1 MDSVASHQASS
12 CRTGEL
18 SDGPLHGSVPCPHL
32 LSPIELP
39 GGIVLPNRVLMGSM
53 HTGLEEAPNGSER
66 LAAFYSERAR
76 GGVGLIV
83 AGGLSP
89 NAEGNM
95 FEGMATLAD
104 ATNAAGHRRITDAVH
119 AEGGRIL
126 MQLLHAGRYA
136 RHALGVAPSAIRSP
150 LSAFTPREMSEDDI
164 ERTIGDYAKAAQ
176 LAREAGY
183 DGVEI
188 MGAEGYLINQFL
200 APRANQRTD
209 AWGGSAANRM
219 RFAVEVMHRVRRQAP
234 APFIVAY
241 RISMLDLVEGGCTW
255 DEVVTLAHAI
265 QDAGATMINPYVGWH
280 EARIP
285 TIATLVP
292 RAAFVSLTARL
303 KRELRI
309 PVVASN
315 RINDPEVAETILA
328 RGDADMVSMARP
340 LLADADFVR
349 KAAAGRADEINTCIA
364 CNQACLDQAI
374 IGGQTTCLV
383 NPRAGRETELRIEP
397 ARRRRRVAVVGAGP
411 AGLACAVTAAERG
424 HEVVLYD
431 AAGAIGGQFNLARRI
446 PGKEEFQHTLRYFA
460 RRLEVTGVEL
470 RLGRAVA
477 ADDLADLDY
486 DHVVLAT
493 GVTPRLPDIV
503 GIDHPSV
510 VGYADLIT
518 GRVTAGRRVAIVG
531 AGGIGF
537 DVAELLTHAEPEGD
551 TPAKRFAVAWGIDL
565 GVQARGG
572 LVPARDAASPREV
585 WLLQRKPTRLGQ
597 GLGKTTGWIRRAILE
612 RKGVQMLG
620 GVRYARIDEAGL
632 HIAVGD
638 EPRVIPADTVVLCAG
653 QQSRSDL
660 LEPLRSRGFDTSVI
674 GGAWKAAEL
683 DAMRAIDDGV
693 RVAMGL

>member
-1 MDSVASHQASS
+1 MHSIASHHASDS
-12 CRTGEL
+12 RTLESL
-18 SDGPLHGSVPCPHL
+18 NAPLHGSLPCPHL

-53 HTGLEEAPNGSER
+53 HTGLEEAANGFER
-66 LAAFYSERAR
+66 LAAFYAERAR

-83 AGGLSP
+83 AGGISP
-89 NAEGNM
+89 NVEGNM

-104 ATNAAGHRRITDAVH
+104 ASSVAGHRRITDAVH

-136 RHALGVAPSAIRSP
+136 RHAQGVAPSAIRSP
-150 LSAFTPREMSEDDI
+150 LSAFTPRAMSEEDI
-164 ERTIGDYAKAAQ
+164 ERSIDDYAKAAQ

-188 MGAEGYLINQFL
+188 MGAEGYLINQFV
-200 APRANQRTD
+200 APRSNQRND

-219 RFAVEVMHRVRRQAP
+219 RFAVEVMLRVRRQTP
-234 APFIVAY
+234 EPSIVAY
-241 RISMLDLVEGGCTW
+241 RTSMLDLVEGGCTW
-255 DEVVTLAHAI
+255 EEVIELAHAL

-292 RAAFVSLTARL
+292 RAAFVPLTARL

-315 RINDPEVAETILA
+315 RINDPAVAEAILA

-340 LLADADFVR
+340 LLADSDFVR
-349 KAAAGRADEINTCIA
+349 KTAAGRADEINTCIA
-364 CNQACLDQAI
+364 CNQACLDQAFS
-374 IGGQTTCLV
+374 GGETTCLV
-383 NPRAGRETELRIEP
+383 NPRAGRETQVRIAP
-397 ARRRRRVAVVGAGP
+397 ARRPRRVAVVGAGP
-411 AGLACAVTAAERG
+411 AGLACALTAAERG

-431 AAGAIGGQFNLARRI
+431 AANAIGGQFNLARRI

-460 RRLEVTGVEL
+460 RRLEVTGVDL
-470 RLGRAVA
+470 RLGRPVTADELAAVG
-477 ADDLADLDY
+477 Y

-493 GVTPRLPDIV
+493 GVTPRLPDIS

-518 GRVTAGRRVAIVG
+518 GQVTAGRRVAIIG

-537 DVAELLTHAEPEGD
+537 DVAEMLTHSEPEGD
-551 TPAKRFAVAWGIDL
+551 TPLDRFAAAWGIDL
-565 GVQARGG
+565 SVRARGG
-572 LVPARDAASPREV
+572 IVPARDAHSPREV

-612 RKGVQMLG
+612 RKGVHMLG
-620 GVRYARIDEAGL
+620 GVRYERIDEAGI
-632 HIAVGD
+632 HIVVGD
-638 EPRVIPADTVVLCAG
+638 EPRVVPVDTIVVCAG

-660 LEPLRSRGFDTSVI
+660 LEPLRRRGVDASVI
-674 GGAWKAAEL
+674 GGALKAGEL

-693 RVAMGL
+693 RVAIGL

>member
-1 MDSVASHQASS
+1 MQSIASHHASDR
-12 CRTGEL
+12 RTVDSL
-18 SDGPLHGSVPCPHL
+18 NAPLHGSVPCPHL

-53 HTGLEEAPNGSER
+53 HTGLEEASNGFER
-66 LAAFYSERAR
+66 LAAFYGERAR

-104 ATNAAGHRRITDAVH
+104 ATTVAAHRRITDAVH

-136 RHALGVAPSAIRSP
+136 RHARGVAPSAIRSP
-150 LSAFTPREMSEDDI
+150 LSAFTPREMSEEDI
-164 ERTIGDYAKAAQ
+164 ERSIGDYAKAAQ

-209 AWGGSAANRM
+209 AWGGSSNNRM
-219 RFAVEVMHRVRRQAP
+219 RFAVEVMLRVRQQTP

-241 RISMLDLVEGGCTW
+241 RTSMLDLVEGGCTW
-255 DEVVTLAHAI
+255 EEVIALAQAL
-265 QDAGATMINPYVGWH
+265 QDAGATMIN
-280 EARIP
+280 
-285 TIATLVP
+285 L
-292 RAAFVSLTARL
+292 
-303 KRELRI
+303 
-309 PVVASN
+309 
-315 RINDPEVAETILA
+315 LA

-340 LLADADFVR
+340 LLADPDFVR
-349 KAAAGRADEINTCIA
+349 KTAAGRADEINTCIA
-364 CNQACLDQAI
+364 CNQACLDQAFS
-374 IGGQTTCLV
+374 GGETTCLV
-383 NPRAGRETELRIEP
+383 NPRAARETEIRIAP
-397 ARRRRRVAVVGAGP
+397 ARRPRRVAVVGAGP
-411 AGLACAVTAAERG
+411 AGLACALTAAERG

-431 AAGAIGGQFNLARRI
+431 AANAIGGQFNLARRI

-460 RRLEVTGVEL
+460 RRLEVTGVDL
-470 RLGRAVA
+470 RLGRAVTADELA
-477 ADDLADLDY
+477 AAGY

-493 GVTPRLPDIV
+493 GVTPRLPDIS
-503 GIDHPSV
+503 GMDHPSV

-518 GRVTAGRRVAIVG
+518 GRVTAGRRVAIIG

-537 DVAELLTHAEPEGD
+537 DAAEMLTHAEPEGD
-551 TPAKRFAVAWGIDL
+551 TPLERFAAAWGID
-565 GVQARGG
+565 VSVRARGG
-572 LVPARDAASPREV
+572 LVPARDAHSPREV

-612 RKGVQMLG
+612 RKGVHMLA
-620 GVRYARIDEAGL
+620 GVRYERIDEAGV
-632 HIAVGD
+632 HIVVGD
-638 EPRVIPADTVVLCAG
+638 EPRVIPADTVVVCAG

-660 LEPLRSRGFDTSVI
+660 LEPLRRRRVEVSVI
-674 GGAWKAAEL
+674 GGALKAAEL

-693 RVAMGL
+693 RAAIGL

>member
-1 MDSVASHQASS
+1 MHSMAQPFS
-12 CRTGEL
+12 
-18 SDGPLHGSVPCPHL
+18 HL
-32 LSPIELP
+32 LNPIELP

-53 HTGLEEAPNGSER
+53 HTGLEEAPNGFER
-66 LAAFYSERAR
+66 LATFYAERAR

-89 NAEGNM
+89 NVEGNM

-104 ATNAAGHRRITDAVH
+104 DSNAAAHRRITDAVH

-136 RHALGVAPSAIRSP
+136 RHAQGVAPSAIRSP
-150 LSAFTPREMSEDDI
+150 LSAFIPREMSEEDI
-164 ERTIGDYAKAAQ
+164 ERSIGDYAKAAQ
-176 LAREAGY
+176 RALEAGY

-200 APRANQRTD
+200 APRSNQRAD
-209 AWGGSAANRM
+209 AWGGSAAKRM
-219 RFAVEVMHRVRRQAP
+219 RFAVEVMLRVRQLAP

-255 DEVVTLAHAI
+255 EEVITLAHAL

-292 RAAFVSLTARL
+292 RAAFVPLTARL

-309 PVVASN
+309 PVIASN
-315 RINDPEVAETILA
+315 RINDPALAEAILA

-349 KAAAGRADEINTCIA
+349 KAEAGRSDEINTCIA
-364 CNQACLDQAI
+364 CNQACLDQAFS
-374 IGGQTTCLV
+374 GGETTCLV
-383 NPRAGRETELRIEP
+383 NPRAGRETELRIAP
-397 ARRRRRVAVVGAGP
+397 TPRRRRVAVVGAGP
-411 AGLACAVTAAERG
+411 AGLSCALTAAERG

-431 AAGAIGGQFNLARRI
+431 AATAIGGQFNLACRI
-446 PGKEEFQHTLRYFA
+446 PGKEEFRQTLRYFA
-460 RRLEVTGVEL
+460 RRLEVTGVDL

-477 ADDLADLDY
+477 ADELAAAGH

-493 GVTPRLPDIV
+493 GVAPRVPDIP

-510 VGYADLIT
+510 VGYAELIT
-518 GRVTAGRRVAIVG
+518 GQVTAGRRVVIIG

-537 DVAELLTHAEPEGD
+537 DVAELLSHAEPEGD
-551 TPAKRFAVAWGIDL
+551 TPLDRFSAAWGIDL
-565 GVQARGG
+565 SVRARGG
-572 LVPARDAASPREV
+572 LVPARDAQSPREV
-585 WLLQRKPTRLGQ
+585 WLLQRKPTRHGQ
-597 GLGKTTGWIRRAILE
+597 GLGKTTGWIRRATLE
-612 RKGVQMLG
+612 RKGVHMLG
-620 GVRYARIDEAGL
+620 GVRYERIDDAGV
-632 HIAVGD
+632 HVVVGD
-638 EPRVIPADTVVLCAG
+638 EAWVIAADTVVVCAG
-653 QQSRSDL
+653 QQSRANL
-660 LEPLRSRGFDTSVI
+660 LEPLRLRGVGVSVI
-674 GGAWKAAEL
+674 GGALKAAEL
-683 DAMRAIDDGV
+683 DAMRAIDDGM
-693 RVAMGL
+693 RVAIGL

>member
-1 MDSVASHQASS
+1 MSTKPLTMSKTTPGASMNRSAAFA
-12 CRTGEL
+12 
-18 SDGPLHGSVPCPHL
+18 HL

-39 GGIVLPNRVLMGSM
+39 GGVVLPNRVLMGSM
-53 HTGLEEAPNGSER
+53 HTGLEEAPRGFER
-66 LAAFYSERAR
+66 MAAYYAERAR

-95 FEGMATLAD
+95 FEGMTTLASPDD
-104 ATNAAGHRRITDAVH
+104 AAPHRLITDAVH
-119 AEGGRIL
+119 AEGGRIV

-136 RHALGVAPSAIRSP
+136 RHAQGLAPSALRSTI
-150 LSAFTPREMSEDDI
+150 SGATPREMNEDDI
-164 ERTIGDYAKAAQ
+164 ERSIGDYARAAR

-200 APRANQRTD
+200 APRANRRTD
-209 AWGGSAANRM
+209 AWGGSAVNRM
-219 RFAVEVMHRVRRQAP
+219 RFAMEVMQRVCQQTP
-234 APFIVAY
+234 APFIVVY

-255 DEVVTLAHAI
+255 DEVVALAHAM

-292 RAAFVSLTARL
+292 RAAFVPLTARL

-315 RINDPEVAETILA
+315 RINDPAVAEAILA
-328 RGDADMVSMARP
+328 RGDADMISMARP
-340 LLADADFVR
+340 LLADPEFVR

-364 CNQACLDQAI
+364 CNQACLDQAFS
-374 IGGQTTCLV
+374 GGQTTCLV
-383 NPRAGRETELRIEP
+383 NPRACRETEIRIEP
-397 ARRRRRVAVVGAGP
+397 TRRRRRVAVVGAGP

-424 HEVVLYD
+424 HEVVLYE
-431 AAGAIGGQFNLARRI
+431 AASTIGGQFNLARRI

-470 RLGRAVA
+470 RLGYPVA
-477 ADDLADLDY
+477 ADDLAAGGHE
-486 DHVVLAT
+486 HVVLAT
-493 GVTPRLPDIV
+493 GVSPRTPDIG

-510 VGYADLIT
+510 VSYADLIA
-518 GRVTAGRRVAIVG
+518 GRVTAGRRVAIIG

-537 DVAELLTHAEPEGD
+537 DVAELLTHADPEGD
-551 TPAKRFAVAWGIDL
+551 TPLERFAAAWGIDL
-565 GVQARGG
+565 DVRVRGG
-572 LVPARDAASPREV
+572 LVPERDAASPREV
-585 WLLQRKPTRLGQ
+585 WLLQRKATRLGQ

-612 RKGVQMLG
+612 RKGVHMLG
-620 GVRYARIDEAGL
+620 GVRYVRIDDAGL
-632 HIAVGD
+632 HILVGD
-638 EPRVIPADTVVLCAG
+638 EPRVIPVDTVVVCAG
-653 QQSRSDL
+653 QQSRTEL
-660 LEPLRSRGFDTSVI
+660 LEPLRQRGLRLSVI
-674 GGAWKAAEL
+674 GGALKAGEL

-693 RVAMGL
+693 RVAIGL

>member
-1 MDSVASHQASS
+1 MHSITPPYS
-12 CRTGEL
+12 
-18 SDGPLHGSVPCPHL
+18 HL

-53 HTGLEEAPNGSER
+53 HTGLEEAPNGFER
-66 LAAFYSERAR
+66 LAAFYGERAR

-89 NAEGNM
+89 NVEGNM

-104 ATNAAGHRRITDAVH
+104 DSNAAAHRRITDAVR

-136 RHALGVAPSAIRSP
+136 RHAQGVAPSAIRSP
-150 LSAFTPREMSEDDI
+150 LSAFIPREMSEEDI
-164 ERTIGDYAKAAQ
+164 ERSIGDYAKAAL

-200 APRANQRTD
+200 APRSNQRAD
-209 AWGGSAANRM
+209 AWGGSAAKRM
-219 RFAVEVMHRVRRQAP
+219 RFAVEVMQRVRQLAP
-234 APFIVAY
+234 EPFIVAY

-255 DEVVTLAHAI
+255 DEVITLAHAL

-292 RAAFVSLTARL
+292 RAAFVPLTARL

-309 PVVASN
+309 PVIASN
-315 RINDPEVAETILA
+315 RINDPAVAEAILA

-364 CNQACLDQAI
+364 CNQACLDQAFS
-374 IGGQTTCLV
+374 GGQTTCLV
-383 NPRAGRETELRIEP
+383 NPRAGRETEVRIAP
-397 ARRRRRVAVVGAGP
+397 TPRRRRVAVVGAGP
-411 AGLACAVTAAERG
+411 AGLSCALTAAERG

-431 AAGAIGGQFNLARRI
+431 AASAIGGQFNLASRI
-446 PGKEEFQHTLRYFA
+446 PGKEEFRQTLRYFA
-460 RRLEVTGVEL
+460 RRLEVTGVDL

-477 ADDLADLDY
+477 ADELAAAGH

-493 GVTPRLPDIV
+493 GVAPRVPDIP

-518 GRVTAGRRVAIVG
+518 GQVTAGRRVVIIG

-551 TPAKRFAVAWGIDL
+551 TPLDRFAAAWGIDL
-565 GVQARGG
+565 SVRARGG
-572 LVPARDAASPREV
+572 LVPARDAQSPREV
-585 WLLQRKPTRLGQ
+585 WLLQRKTTRHGQ

-612 RKGVQMLG
+612 RKGVHMLG
-620 GVRYARIDEAGL
+620 GVRYERIDDAGV
-632 HIAVGD
+632 HVVVGD
-638 EPRVIPADTVVLCAG
+638 EALVIAADTVVVCAG
-653 QQSRSDL
+653 QQSRANL
-660 LEPLRSRGFDTSVI
+660 LAPLRLRGVDVSII
-674 GGAWKAAEL
+674 GGALKAAEL

-693 RVAMGL
+693 RVAIGL